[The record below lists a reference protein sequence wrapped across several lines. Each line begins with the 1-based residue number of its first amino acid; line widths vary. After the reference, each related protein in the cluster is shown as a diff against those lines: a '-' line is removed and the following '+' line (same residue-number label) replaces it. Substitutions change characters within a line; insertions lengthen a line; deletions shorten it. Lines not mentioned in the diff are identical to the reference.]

1 MYHTFHDEVNEC
13 RQHWWKCNG
22 PCQHKPPYYGVVKR
36 AMNRPPSNKD
46 SWWSKHQETCGGTY
60 TKIKEPDDFK
70 KKGKTKGEGSQT
82 PQGKNTDIKKL
93 LEKKSNNTDSSGKK
107 SNNTDSSTLKRS
119 FQETEAGFSGSG
131 HILGGIK
138 QEDLSRQFSRPSE
151 AAAFAAQKRHSQQT
165 NKSSNKRMKGS
176 SKGKECYKEIA
187 QNSVKETGKCSA
199 SPSKTSVS
207 TASKDIRDLFSKGTK
222 CSKKTGHYITDNVP
236 CSSSSIISQEDEDV
250 VDLTGDNAC
259 PICGFTSLN
268 ADLLSTHI
276 NECLLKFAS

>member
-1 MYHTFHDEVNEC
+1 MYHTFHDEVNEY

-60 TKIKEPDDFK
+60 IKIKEPDDYK
-70 KKGKTKGEGSQT
+70 KKGKTNEGKGSKT
-82 PQGKNTDIKKL
+82 PQGKNANIKKL
-93 LEKKSNNTDSSGKK
+93 LEKESS
-107 SNNTDSSTLKRS
+107 NTDSSTLKQS
-119 FQETEAGFSGSG
+119 FQKTEAGSGSG
-131 HILGGIK
+131 HILGGMK

-151 AAAFAAQKRHSQQT
+151 AAAFAAQKRHSQT
-165 NKSSNKRMKGS
+165 NKSPASKRMKES
-176 SKGKECYKEIA
+176 SKGKELYKDITKVDKR
-187 QNSVKETGKCSA
+187 SVKEIGTVNKSSV
-199 SPSKTSVS
+199 SPSKTSTS

-222 CSKKTGHYITDNVP
+222 CSRKSGHSITEDVP
-236 CSSSSIISQEDEDV
+236 CSSSSIIPQEDEEDI
-250 VDLTGDNAC
+250 VDLTSDNAC

-276 NECLLKFAS
+276 NECLVKFAS